1 MAVSNDASREIV
13 EMLQTQQPVALDEDI
28 RARRGTIDR
37 QMERTDRLR
46 VDLTQ
51 SLSVLRSQQ
60 DLLDVALTARNDS
73 SYPQRLLQGW
83 ESLRSHPRLAD
94 ASVRPSTSDPEG
106 ERSLFLTTTTDL
118 RLHRSDTGESRW
130 LGAFEIE
137 MTFASGVIKMRNLNT
152 RRGGRDH
159 PHVVDQH
166 PCFGQ
171 HADAFAQLMATG
183 DLIVLYELL
192 VQYIET
198 LNLED
203 DWGRYGAYWFDVE
216 DEQPESQLDAGD
228 RNGATVE
235 AVAA

>member
-1 MAVSNDASREIV
+1 
-13 EMLQTQQPVALDEDI
+13 MLRSQQPVALDEEI
-28 RARRGTIDR
+28 RSRRHTIDR

-51 SLSVLRSQQ
+51 SLSTLRTHQ
-60 DLLDVALTARNDS
+60 DLLDVALKARNDS
-73 SYPQRLLQGW
+73 SYPQQLLRGW
-83 ESLRSHPRLAD
+83 EALRAHPRLAW
-94 ASVRPSTSDPEG
+94 ATVRPSSRDPEN
-106 ERSLFLTTTTDL
+106 ERSLFLTTTADL

-137 MTFASGVIKMRNLNT
+137 LTFATGGIKMRNLNT

-166 PCFGQ
+166 PCFGE
-171 HADAFAQLMATG
+171 HADAFAQVMATG
-183 DLIVLYELL
+183 DVFVLYELL

-203 DWGRYGAYWFDVE
+203 EWGRYGAYWFEVE
-216 DEQPESQLDAGD
+216 DEQPMPQPDARRDESA
-228 RNGATVE
+228 RVE